1 MYGLSPYSRAPYAAI
16 GVVYTGSI
24 SESIIAETDSEV
36 VVATFITA
44 ITEAITLAD
53 SIIGGYSVAI
63 TENLNPID
71 FSSAGQAFNATIL
84 ETLTVFENLLGNGIF
99 VTSISEAMTMAD
111 VSTQLKILFAVISES
126 LTAADTRSVITAFVG
141 SVTENLNPVDKE
153 TVIASFSSIINE
165 SFTVNESPFPR
176 GWFIIDDS
184 QSITWVTIDNSQ

>member
-1 MYGLSPYSRAPYAAI
+1 MYGIGPYSQSSYAAF
-16 GVVYTGSI
+16 GNVFAASV
-24 SESIIAETDSEV
+24 SETIITETDSEV

-84 ETLTVFENLLGNGIF
+84 ETLTVFENSLGNGIF

-111 VSTQLKILFAVISES
+111 VITQLKILFAVISES

>member
-1 MYGLSPYSRAPYAAI
+1 MYGLGPYSQSPYAAI

-71 FSSAGQAFNATIL
+71 LSSAGQAFNETIL
-84 ETLTVFENLLGNGIF
+84 ETLTVFENSLGNGIF

-111 VSTQLKILFAVISES
+111 VSTQLKTLFAVVSES
-126 LTAADTRSVITAFVG
+126 LTAADTISVITAFVG
-141 SVTENLNPVDKE
+141 SVTENLNPIDKE
-153 TVIASFSSIINE
+153 TVIASFNSIINE
-165 SFTVNESPFPR
+165 SFSVNDLSFPR

-184 QSITWVTIDNSQ
+184 QSITWVNIDNSQ

>member
-1 MYGLSPYSRAPYAAI
+1 MYGLGPYSQSPYAAI

-44 ITEAITLAD
+44 ITEAITFAD

-63 TENLNPID
+63 TENLNPLD
-71 FSSAGQAFNATIL
+71 FSSAGQSNFVSIL
-84 ETLTVFENLLGNGIF
+84 ESLTVLDNSTGYANFP
-99 VTSISEAMTMAD
+99 TSITEVMTMAD
-111 VSTQLKILFAVISES
+111 VSTQLKKLFAVISES
-126 LTAADTRSVITAFVG
+126 LTAADTISVITAFVG
-141 SVTENLNPVDKE
+141 SVTENLNPIDKE
-153 TVIASFSSIINE
+153 TVIASFNSIINE
-165 SFTVNESPFPR
+165 SFSVNDSPFPR

>member
-1 MYGLSPYSRAPYAAI
+1 MS
-16 GVVYTGSI
+16 V
-24 SESIIAETDSEV
+24 IAETDSEV

-71 FSSAGQAFNATIL
+71 
-84 ETLTVFENLLGNGIF
+84 
-99 VTSISEAMTMAD
+99 
-111 VSTQLKILFAVISES
+111 
-126 LTAADTRSVITAFVG
+126 
-141 SVTENLNPVDKE
+141 KE
-153 TVIASFSSIINE
+153 TVIASFNSIIKE
-165 SFTVNESPFPR
+165 SFSINDSSFPR

>member
-1 MYGLSPYSRAPYAAI
+1 MYGLNAYSRVPYA
-16 GVVYTGSI
+16 GLGTVYTGSI

-84 ETLTVFENLLGNGIF
+84 ETLTVFENSLGNGIF